1 MFGRHHMA
9 RGAQGCG
16 PASEKFRHGRFE
28 HFAMHVHEAR
38 ERGFNRP
45 NYNVPLNITDNETAF
60 EVYVYAVGFAK
71 ENIKLSVTDD
81 VLYISGTRALPENV
95 EPNFSRQE
103 FPVKTFERVLN
114 LNGQVD
120 TEGIS
125 ARQEDGVLI
134 ITLPKS
140 EDARKPA
147 QEIKVD

>member
-1 MFGRHHMA
+1 MFGKHHTA

-16 PASEKFRHGRFE
+16 PASAKFRHGKFE
-28 HFAMHVHEAR
+28 HFGRHMR
-38 ERGFNRP
+38 DGGFRRP
-45 NYNVPLNITDNETAF
+45 KYNVPLNIIDNPTNF
-60 EVYVYAVGFAK
+60 DVHVYAVGFLK

-81 VLYISGTRALPENV
+81 VLYISGTRILSEDE

-120 TEGIS
+120 VENIS
-125 ARQEDGVLI
+125 ARQENSVLI
-134 ITLPKS
+134 ITLPKTT
-140 EDARKPA
+140 EAQKPA